1 MFQAKEKELEDL
13 EKMLMCK
20 STKDLRVL
28 KDTLSQSMRNLN
40 KVVESDW
47 GGCWLILLLLIHV
60 KYNVNCYVMVCHCNS
75 ALFLS
80 MNNLDT
86 EDLI

>member
-40 KVVESDW
+40 KVVESD
-47 GGCWLILLLLIHV
+47 
-60 KYNVNCYVMVCHCNS
+60 
-75 ALFLS
+75 
-80 MNNLDT
+80 
-86 EDLI
+86 